1 MTLKISLEGSP
12 EEIAEFISSFGFG
25 KSNGPDISIMSKL
38 ESNSGPVA
46 DLIPERISE
55 SLDFIPCADN
65 LEKQILEKERVIHYP
80 PPVYGPNQL
89 MTIAEFLKYV
99 GFKDWTYSGNM
110 SWGHRVSSY
119 CWYEDIK
126 YEKHHVG
133 VAGGYPFFALQK
145 TFPY

>member
-25 KSNGPDISIMSKL
+25 KSNDLGINIMPKL
-38 ESNSGPVA
+38 ESDSGPVA
-46 DLIPERISE
+46 DLIPEQISE
-55 SLDFIPCADN
+55 SLDFIPCAKN
-65 LEKQILEKERVIHYP
+65 LEKQILEKERVINYP
-80 PPVYGPNQL
+80 PPVHGPNQL

-99 GFKDWTYSGNM
+99 GFKNWTDGGNM
-110 SWGHRVSSY
+110 SWGHHVSSY

-126 YEKHHVG
+126 YDRHYVG
-133 VAGGYPFFALQK
+133 RAGGYPFFALQK